1 VVERGA
7 DVRRLLVAPAAL
19 AAGRAIVE
27 GDDHHYLFR
36 VRRLPVGAALVVF
49 DGEGA
54 EADAVVES
62 VDAARAVLAIG
73 PAHREP
79 PPSLH
84 VTVIQALIKGERMD
98 WCVQKLVEVGV
109 DRIVVVA
116 TERVVVKLDEA
127 RAASRQARLAAIA
140 RDAARQAR
148 RAAVPPVELAGLDA
162 AVAAPADLRL
172 VCHPGG
178 APLRVHLAAPAASAA
193 ILVGPEGGLAP
204 GEVDRA
210 IATGF
215 VAVSLGATVLRAE
228 TAGVAAV
235 AALRIARE

>member
-1 VVERGA
+1 MRCFVSA
-7 DVRRLLVAPAAL
+7 AAL
-19 AAGRAIVE
+19 VAGRATVE

-36 VRRLPVGAALVVF
+36 VRRLAPGARLVVF
-49 DGEGA
+49 DGDGG

-62 VDAARAVLAIG
+62 VEAARATLSIG
-73 PAHREP
+73 PARREP
-79 PPSLH
+79 APALH
-84 VTVIQALIKGERMD
+84 LTVIQALIKGERMD

-109 DRIVVVA
+109 DRIVVVGS
-116 TERVVVKLDEA
+116 ERAVVRLDEV

-140 RDAARQAR
+140 REAAKQAR
-148 RAAVPPVELAGLDA
+148 RATVPPVEMARLDDA
-162 AVAAPADLRL
+162 LAAPAGLRI

-178 APLRVHLAAPAASAA
+178 APLREQLAAPVASAA

-210 IATGF
+210 VAAGF
-215 VAVSLGATVLRAE
+215 APTSLGRSILRAE